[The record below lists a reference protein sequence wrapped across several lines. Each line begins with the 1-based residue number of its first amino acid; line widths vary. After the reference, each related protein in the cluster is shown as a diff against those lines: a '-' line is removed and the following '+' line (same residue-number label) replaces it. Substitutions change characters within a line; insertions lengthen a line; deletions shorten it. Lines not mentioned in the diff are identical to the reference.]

1 MVVTAGSALIRNI
14 EASVCIGVEGTR
26 TVIAV
31 LEGAVDISVLT
42 TGEPRG
48 EITLRAG
55 DRVELRRV
63 RSDVMFHFASD
74 DTVGM
79 PGCTEAIMRWAWAGA
94 QGEAMVEGVK

>member
-14 EASVCIGVEGTR
+14 EASVCIGVEGKR

-48 EITLRAG
+48 EITLRTG

-63 RSDVMFHFASD
+63 RADVMFHFASD
-74 DTVGM
+74 ELVGM
-79 PGCTEAIMRWAWAGA
+79 PGCTDAIMRWAWADVRR
-94 QGEAMVEGVK
+94 Q